1 MIASAPEAIRRMKQV
16 IRASL
21 QAGLDASMSAG
32 LENNGQ
38 LLHTKEVQERFLK
51 ILNSFRPKSDQK
63 KA

>member
-1 MIASAPEAIRRMKQV
+1 
-16 IRASL
+16 
-21 QAGLDASMSAG
+21 MSAG